1 MCSVRRVPTTL
12 SALLGG
18 ALVLL
23 GAAPAVAA
31 GEALLTLS
39 PTHGDARTP
48 IAATFSYPEGDVG
61 CDTQLVAYNWD
72 GRLLGAAR
80 PVRDDSGA
88 ERRCVATLTF
98 TPPAGAPPGRH
109 AVAAYVTTA
118 LIGARAPY
126 TIDSSPAPRPVP
138 TQTMPAPAPPPTP
151 DPTGEPLPPAVAFTT
166 NPPAAPDAPS
176 LSEEPTAT
184 PTPTDPVADPSSPT
198 AVAGP
203 VDLGHEPLPRWSVQ
217 LLILGGGLVLIGAV
231 IAGSMLLLR
240 RSDPVD
246 RA

>member
-39 PTHGDARTP
+39 PTHGDAGTP
-48 IAATFSYPEGDVG
+48 ITATLSYPEGDVG

-126 TIDSSPAPRPVP
+126 TIDSSPAPAP
-138 TQTMPAPAPPPTP
+138 TQMTPAPAPPPATP

-184 PTPTDPVADPSSPT
+184 PTDPVAEPSSRT

-203 VDLGHEPLPRWSVQ
+203 VDLGPSPLPRWSVQ

-240 RSDPVD
+240 RRPDPVD
-246 RA
+246 GA